1 MNIKSEKGMTLV
13 ELLAVISLSMIV
25 MVAAYHAFYF
35 VTGAVEK
42 SSTKTELRKEANI
55 LILSLEEH
63 LINVDSIEIQNDDPT
78 TFQTFEATSTR
89 LNGMDKD
96 STFAYIEETTD
107 VSIQNGHLFI
117 DDIQQNADDM
127 DLSNTTFE
135 LDGEKLTVHL
145 EIFKEN
151 TDETYNL
158 VKIFRLGTE

>member
-13 ELLAVISLSMIV
+13 ELLAVVSLSMIV

-35 VTGAVEK
+35 VTGAVET

-55 LILSLEEH
+55 LILSLEEN
-63 LINVDSIEIQNDDPT
+63 LINVDSVKVQNADT
-78 TFQTFEATSTR
+78 TIFQTFTATAAR
-89 LNGMDKD
+89 LNGMGED
-96 STFAYIEETTD
+96 STFTYIEETTD
-107 VSIQNGHLFI
+107 VSIQNGHLLI

-135 LDGEKLTVHL
+135 LNGDKLTVHL

-151 TDETYNL
+151 TDDTYSL

>member
-13 ELLAVISLSMIV
+13 ELLAVVSLSMIV

-35 VTGAVEK
+35 VTGAVET
-42 SSTKTELRKEANI
+42 SSTKTEIRKEANI
-55 LILSLEEH
+55 LVLSLEEH
-63 LINVDSIEIQNDDPT
+63 LINVDSINVQNADTT
-78 TFQTFEATSTR
+78 TFQAFTAKATR
-89 LNGMDKD
+89 LNGMDDD
-96 STFAYIEETTD
+96 STFTYIEETAE
-107 VSIQNGHLFI
+107 VSIENGHLLI

-135 LDGEKLTVHL
+135 LNGNKLTVHL

-151 TDETYNL
+151 TEETYSL